1 VAEFHDYVTYGQ
13 MMAVVE
19 RLDERISGLAQEV
32 RGLSADISEL
42 RTVLREDSGQMRA
55 DMAAMGAT
63 LRDEMREMRADIR
76 GNVTEMRA
84 DIRHLS
90 GRLFTLHL
98 ALWGVVGV
106 GFTLYKLFPN
116 T

>member
-1 VAEFHDYVTYGQ
+1 MAESHDYVTYGQ

-32 RGLSADISEL
+32 R
-42 RTVLREDSGQMRA
+42 
-55 DMAAMGAT
+55 T
-63 LRDEMREMRADIR
+63 LRAEMSEMRS
-76 GNVTEMRA
+76 

-98 ALWGVVGV
+98 PLWGVVGV

-116 T
+116 P

>member
-1 VAEFHDYVTYGQ
+1 MPERDAYVTYGE

-32 RGLSADISEL
+32 RGL
-42 RTVLREDSGQMRA
+42 RA
-55 DMAAMGAT
+55 DMA
-63 LRDEMREMRADIR
+63 D
-76 GNVTEMRA
+76 MRA